1 MIALLNDTEIFSTVY
16 FLINSNTYVYSVPFR
31 IIILFWR
38 VHLFCHWQATNY
50 FKLRTRLSINLPSRK
65 RKSSAISGRLPSPII
80 MTFLC
85 SLSAICRA
93 CRGSLTEE
101 AKPQPP
107 EEIDTTC
114 YREIRRT
121 LPCKVY
127 VQEESVSASSEESN
141 GTVSNILLI
150 TKKTLVEL
158 SGCFCVNKGNNN
170 SNNICSLE

>member
-38 VHLFCHWQATNY
+38 VHLFCHWQATNS

-65 RKSSAISGRLPSPII
+65 RKSSAINGRLPSPII

-101 AKPQPP
+101 AKPEPP

-127 VQEESVSASSEESN
+127 VQEESVSASSEESD

-158 SGCFCVNKGNNN
+158 RGCFCVNKGNNN

>member
-1 MIALLNDTEIFSTVY
+1 MSTLCLFELSYFFGVY
-16 FLINSNTYVYSVPFR
+16 I
-31 IIILFWR
+31 
-38 VHLFCHWQATNY
+38 CHWEATNY

-65 RKSSAISGRLPSPII
+65 RKSSAINGRLPSPII

-101 AKPQPP
+101 VKPQPP
-107 EEIDTTC
+107 EEIDNTC

-121 LPCKVY
+121 LPRKVY
-127 VQEESVSASSEESN
+127 VQEESVSPSSEESN

-158 SGCFCVNKGNNN
+158 RGCFCVKKGNNN
-170 SNNICSLE
+170 NNNNICSLE